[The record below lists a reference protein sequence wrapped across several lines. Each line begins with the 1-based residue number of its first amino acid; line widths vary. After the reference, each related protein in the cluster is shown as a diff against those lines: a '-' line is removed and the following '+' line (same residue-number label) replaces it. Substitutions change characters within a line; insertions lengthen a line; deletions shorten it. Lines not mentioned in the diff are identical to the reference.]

1 MANSNGR
8 ARSLANVLPSICIFY
23 LFLYPFSG
31 SFAKHLSS
39 GPPLVARPWIFRVCP
54 VFLHFGTHILLS
66 SKVDKGFANE
76 SGRSDGRSGVGVGV
90 GVGLGTR
97 SLGVRVCHFVK

>member
-1 MANSNGR
+1 M
-8 ARSLANVLPSICIFY
+8 
-23 LFLYPFSG
+23 
-31 SFAKHLSS
+31 
-39 GPPLVARPWIFRVCP
+39 ARPWIFRVCP